1 MAHPTRL
8 SSAVIAN
15 SIRVPAGQFIA
26 DSCAHSWR
34 QRCERRTSSQL
45 IQFRERLGMLMRLA
59 ILVVSRTA
67 SLLSTFL
74 ASLNQACSLNPLDV
88 EILCSWNGSC
98 EEERKISN
106 TSRYDFHV
114 AQRTPYHF
122 ASNVNSLVRLSNSH
136 LVMVAND
143 DLILDPGCVD
153 AGIRTLESRSEIGLV
168 GAVLRNKAG
177 EIGHVGINFDLRGSA
192 YHILDQLVPAD
203 NPELKTTGPVVAV
216 TGALQWIRRSDALA
230 TPLNES
236 YRVCGEDV
244 ELCLDLQQQLGK
256 QVWLCGE
263 AEAIHESESSRAQQP
278 DQAANSEDLLRLRSR
293 YHDFVLQASSAQQ
306 QLLLEKQQ
314 WESMWLRDLIQQRNI
329 LFDERVMTIE
339 ERHAQLDLKREIE
352 LQGLRHDARALED
365 LNEERLRLKALLER
379 RPTVLGRQGE
389 WE

>member
-1 MAHPTRL
+1 
-8 SSAVIAN
+8 
-15 SIRVPAGQFIA
+15 
-26 DSCAHSWR
+26 
-34 QRCERRTSSQL
+34 
-45 IQFRERLGMLMRLA
+45 
-59 ILVVSRTA
+59 
-67 SLLSTFL
+67 
-74 ASLNQACSLNPLDV
+74 
-88 EILCSWNGSC
+88 
-98 EEERKISN
+98 
-106 TSRYDFHV
+106 
-114 AQRTPYHF
+114 
-122 ASNVNSLVRLSNSH
+122 
-136 LVMVAND
+136 
-143 DLILDPGCVD
+143 
-153 AGIRTLESRSEIGLV
+153 
-168 GAVLRNKAG
+168 
-177 EIGHVGINFDLRGSA
+177 VGINFDLRGSA

-263 AEAIHESESSRAQQP
+263 AEAIHEAESSRANQP

-293 YHDFVLQASSAQQ
+293 YHDFVLQASAAQL

-314 WESMWLRDLIQQRNI
+314 WESMWLRDLIQQRNM